1 MRIVVLVCTVAA
13 CAFAFAAAEGAATAP
28 PTLVV
33 DDDRAQCG
41 NADFTTIQAAVD
53 AAPEDGLVRVCP
65 GLYAEQ
71 VSVPKSLTIRG
82 DAQTVEAVDCLSPVG
97 PTADPNTQAILVAP
111 SGAPASAPA
120 VLFDLQADK
129 IELQGF
135 VL

>member
-1 MRIVVLVCTVAA
+1 MRTVILVCALAT

-28 PTLVV
+28 PILVV
-33 DDDRAQCG
+33 DDDGAQCAK
-41 NADFTTIQAAVD
+41 ADFATIQAAVD

-71 VSVPKSLTIRG
+71 VSVAASLTIRG
-82 DAQTVEAVDCLSPVG
+82 DAETVEAVDCFSPIG
-97 PTADPNTQAILVAP
+97 TTADPNTQAIVVAP
-111 SGAPASAPA
+111 TTTSAPA
-120 VLFDLQADK
+120 VLFDLKADD